1 MQDDVGGL
9 QVQSPEGWIEA
20 PALPGAY
27 IVNLGDM
34 IARWTNDCYRSTR
47 HRVINRSGR
56 ERYSAPFLFADNPD
70 YQVSYISTCLAP
82 GDVQKYPPVTVED
95 HLKAMYA
102 RTYATPKKS

>member
-9 QVQSPEGWIEA
+9 QVLSPEGWIEA

-34 IARWTNDCYRSTR
+34 NARWTNDRYCSTR
-47 HRVINRSGR
+47 HHVINRSGR
-56 ERYSAPFLFADNPD
+56 ERYSAPFLYTDNPD
-70 YQVSYISTCLAP
+70 YQVSCISTCLAP

-95 HLKAMYA
+95 HLKAMDA
-102 RTYATPKKS
+102 RTYATPIKS